1 MQALLSEAD
10 GDANIWIQVK
20 GVSDHELLRIQLEAK
35 TRVVDLKQQLSLL
48 LGVSADD
55 QHLAWSRQ
63 LLKDDERLGEL
74 VALMQAEIELYG
86 MLASDLNTQSKTVSA
101 RLELLLFVAAG
112 FFDVRVPE
120 ERSSPGFLLPK
131 LSFSFPQLPLA
142 QRIFVEDVE
151 TGAWAEQAGV
161 RPGDE
166 ILALGGRRVSS
177 LVRGEFSA
185 LLEQT
190 LCTSGVIQFY
200 RGGLESYFP
209 ASFSSNGTS
218 GSVERNSVLC
228 LIASMEDH
236 ELMAMRLP
244 TGARIH
250 ELKQHLAR
258 LLRMPDSSFQL
269 LFQNQ
274 PLEDD
279 AGLDGYG
286 QGTRLALLRV
296 ALFTQEE
303 FGEALKSEL
312 QAELG
317 LAFCDPAFLP
327 TGRIAVAAV
336 DPQKW
341 AAMLEFLGE
350 DDLET
355 PSDGQ
360 VVAVLPRNDFN
371 ALVSRGPMNFLF
383 HSADVPR
390 ALPEPNPAS
399 VEDTVPDSDGA
410 DGADTETP
418 KLPEKAFTQKPRPKP
433 KATG

>member
-1 MQALLSEAD
+1 
-10 GDANIWIQVK
+10 
-20 GVSDHELLRIQLEAK
+20 
-35 TRVVDLKQQLSLL
+35 
-48 LGVSADD
+48 
-55 QHLAWSRQ
+55 
-63 LLKDDERLGEL
+63 
-74 VALMQAEIELYG
+74 
-86 MLASDLNTQSKTVSA
+86 
-101 RLELLLFVAAG
+101 
-112 FFDVRVPE
+112 
-120 ERSSPGFLLPK
+120 
-131 LSFSFPQLPLA
+131 
-142 QRIFVEDVE
+142 
-151 TGAWAEQAGV
+151 
-161 RPGDE
+161 
-166 ILALGGRRVSS
+166 VSS
-177 LVRGEFSA
+177 LARGEFST

-190 LCTSGVIQFY
+190 LCKSGVIQFY

-209 ASFSSNGTS
+209 GSFSSNDTAG
-218 GSVERNSVLC
+218 GSVEMKSVLC
-228 LIASMEDH
+228 LIVSMEDH
-236 ELMAMRLP
+236 ELVATRLP
-244 TGARIH
+244 NGTRIH
-250 ELKQHLAR
+250 ELKQHLVR
-258 LLRMPDSSFQL
+258 LLRTPESSFQL

-327 TGRIAVAAV
+327 IGRIAIAAV

-350 DDLET
+350 DDLEM

-383 HSADVPR
+383 RSADVPR
-390 ALPEPNPAS
+390 ALPEANPAS
-399 VEDTVPDSDGA
+399 VEDTVPDSDGPE
-410 DGADTETP
+410 TETP
-418 KLPEKAFTQKPRPKP
+418 ELPAFSFTQKPRPKP

>member
-1 MQALLSEAD
+1 MQALRSEAD
-10 GDANIWIQVK
+10 GDAHIWIQVK
-20 GVSDHELLRIQLEAK
+20 GVSDHELLRIQLAAK

-48 LGVSADD
+48 LRVSADD

-74 VALMQAEIELYG
+74 VALMQAEVELYG
-86 MLASDLNTQSKTVSA
+86 MLASDLNTQGIKTDST
-101 RLELLLFVAAG
+101 RLELVLFVAPG
-112 FFDVRVPE
+112 FYDVRVPE

-151 TGAWAEQAGV
+151 TGSWAEQAGV

-166 ILALGGRRVSS
+166 ILTLGGRRVSS
-177 LVRGEFSA
+177 LARGEFST

-190 LCTSGVIQFY
+190 LCKSGVIQFY

-209 ASFSSNGTS
+209 GSFSSNDTAG
-218 GSVERNSVLC
+218 GSVEMKSVLC
-228 LIASMEDH
+228 LIVSMEDH
-236 ELMAMRLP
+236 ELVATRLP
-244 TGARIH
+244 NGTRIH
-250 ELKQHLAR
+250 ELKQHLVR
-258 LLRMPDSSFQL
+258 LLRTPESSFQL

-327 TGRIAVAAV
+327 IGRIAIAAV

-350 DDLET
+350 DDLEM

-383 HSADVPR
+383 RSADVPR
-390 ALPEPNPAS
+390 ALPEANPAS
-399 VEDTVPDSDGA
+399 VEDTVPDSDGPE
-410 DGADTETP
+410 TETP
-418 KLPEKAFTQKPRPKP
+418 ELPAFSFTQKPRPKP